1 MQGVFVLVL
10 TGLLIAACQSAPVKS
25 DWQPSTLRE
34 ETIAKANSAVRNY
47 HQCLNDE
54 TLALADD
61 PADPRAIADLILK
74 RCEDKMMPIKA
85 AFDAEQVPASI
96 TERYMRKTRSQGAQ
110 SVLRYVMAV
119 HAVRS
124 ANEAEAQKSNP
135 DAH

>member
-1 MQGVFVLVL
+1 MKGVLFLVL
-10 TGLLIAACQSAPVKS
+10 TGVLIAGCQSAPVKS
-25 DWQPSTLRE
+25 DWKPSTLSAQ
-34 ETIAKANSAVRNY
+34 TIAKANGAVRKY

-61 PADPRAIADLILK
+61 RADPRAIADEILK
-74 RCEDKMMPIKA
+74 RCEHKLMPIKA

-96 TERYMRKTRSQGAQ
+96 SERYLRKTRSQGAQ

-124 ANEAEAQKSNP
+124 ANEAEAQS
-135 DAH
+135 AHPNAH